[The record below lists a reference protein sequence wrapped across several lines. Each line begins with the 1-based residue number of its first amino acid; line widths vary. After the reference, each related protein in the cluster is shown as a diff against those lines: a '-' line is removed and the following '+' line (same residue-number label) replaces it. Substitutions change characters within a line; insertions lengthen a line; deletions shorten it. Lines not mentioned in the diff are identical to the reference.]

1 MEIDITHMFKEETWG
16 FTGSVVTHGPD
27 VAQRTY
33 DTAKSEADRLFPNVG
48 KEVLVDHFGEYGA
61 WTEEELEAMTL
72 TELRAML
79 VQDVTNEMRE
89 SGLEDDHLE
98 DIDWEEYEALCN
110 TGVYL
115 GRISPG
121 DDGRVYFYL
130 GV

>member
-1 MEIDITHMFKEETWG
+1 MEIDITQMFAEETWG
-16 FTGSVVTHGPD
+16 FSGSVVTHGPN
-27 VAQRTY
+27 VGPTTFSA
-33 DTAKSEADRLFPNVG
+33 AKSEADRLFPNVG
-48 KEVLVDHFGEYGA
+48 KEVLVDHFVEYGA

-98 DIDWEEYEALCN
+98 DIDWEEYVALCQ